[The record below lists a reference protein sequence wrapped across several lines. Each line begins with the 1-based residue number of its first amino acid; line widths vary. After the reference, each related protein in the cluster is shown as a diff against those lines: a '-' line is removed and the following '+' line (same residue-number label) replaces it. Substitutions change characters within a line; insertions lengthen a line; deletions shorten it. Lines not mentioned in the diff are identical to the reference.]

1 MSLLPNVSFSIRCPA
16 IVEVEVLKRLDA
28 FRALKVVLE
37 VDNKILNADE
47 YDDMLIEA
55 WMDEL
60 FKFVWLFNMN
70 K

>member
-1 MSLLPNVSFSIRCPA
+1 M
-16 IVEVEVLKRLDA
+16 LKRRDA
-28 FRALKVVLE
+28 FRTIKVVLE
-37 VDNKILNADE
+37 VDDKILKADV
-47 YDDMLIEA
+47 YGGMLIEA

>member
-1 MSLLPNVSFSIRCPA
+1 MSFSIRCPA
-16 IVEVEVLKRLDA
+16 IVEVDVLKRRDA
-28 FRALKVVLE
+28 FRAVKVVLE

-60 FKFVWLFNMN
+60 FKFVWLFSMN